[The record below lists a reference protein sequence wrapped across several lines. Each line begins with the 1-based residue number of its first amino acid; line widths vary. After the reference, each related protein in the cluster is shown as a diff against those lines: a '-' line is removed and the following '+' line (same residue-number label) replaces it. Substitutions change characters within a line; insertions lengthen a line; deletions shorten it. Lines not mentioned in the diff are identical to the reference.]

1 MNATLSQEVSTAGAV
16 ALSDA
21 ALELAGA
28 AISPRT
34 QALYRR
40 ELDRVRADCEPL
52 TDAALAEHL
61 TRRHRDGAAPST
73 LSLTVAAVRFAAK
86 LRGRPRPDGPAV
98 ALVLDGIRR
107 NGRSRGRGQVKGL
120 TWSQADL
127 AAGLLA
133 LVERLAK

>member
-61 TRRHRDGAAPST
+61 TRRHRAGAG
-73 LSLTVAAVRFAAK
+73 
-86 LRGRPRPDGPAV
+86 GR
-98 ALVLDGIRR
+98 
-107 NGRSRGRGQVKGL
+107 
-120 TWSQADL
+120 
-127 AAGLLA
+127 
-133 LVERLAK
+133 